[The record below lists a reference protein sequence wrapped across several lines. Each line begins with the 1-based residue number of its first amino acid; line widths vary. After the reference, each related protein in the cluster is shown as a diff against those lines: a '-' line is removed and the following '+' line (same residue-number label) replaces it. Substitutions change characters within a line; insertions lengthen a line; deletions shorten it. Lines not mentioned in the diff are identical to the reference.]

1 MLHEN
6 FISLEKQF
14 RNTNSQPYRRVASIH
29 CRKHNLSPHCRYTTM
44 APLETFTL
52 FPHLPF
58 ELRLKIWEHALS
70 EPRTVTISCQR
81 EMLDRERRFAKAFT
95 SPTPPPSLLHTC
107 RESRSEALS
116 QYIRTFTTDTSEI
129 YTYFSFSRDTLRCA
143 DSVLEYMPTEE
154 AKRIETLVL
163 EVRDAEYFGHFH
175 MEVVKTMERLEEL
188 TLLAKPGEVDY
199 RWNRPG
205 RYVDTLSGEFEEA
218 RCENPD
224 WRCPRVRIVQGDSGD
239 EMCVLEGGALIN
251 GMLWG

>member
-1 MLHEN
+1 
-6 FISLEKQF
+6 
-14 RNTNSQPYRRVASIH
+14 
-29 CRKHNLSPHCRYTTM
+29 M

-116 QYIRTFTTDTSEI
+116 QYTPAFKTDTSEI

-154 AKRIETLVL
+154 TKRIETLVL

-251 GMLWG
+251 GMCWG